1 LSFKRI
7 KVITKLLNKEAYKQ
21 IAIKDKRKFTRTRK
35 INLKEMVLFILNNKG
50 KTLTLELN
58 EYMKKQNKEKITKQ
72 AYSKQRQYINP
83 EIFKVLNEEYIKKM
97 YSEKEIEKY
106 KGYIV
111 LSVDGSLLELPNA
124 KELKEYYGLQE
135 GQKGSVGRVRGRCLG
150 IYDSLNKI
158 MAITRI
164 DPYNVSEK
172 KQIEEELK
180 AIKELYKNEKVI
192 IVCDRFYFGISFI
205 NRLDKMG
212 FKYLIRMRNNQYKK
226 EKIEMES
233 NDEIVDLKVRTNSI
247 FYAETAE
254 EAEEL
259 KNIKKVQT
267 RIIKTIIPSGEEEHL
282 VTNLDKEELSEK
294 DARELYYGR
303 WEIEKAFDVIKN
315 KIKIENFTSHK
326 VIGIEQDFYSQ
337 MLLYNMLED
346 VKSDAGKIEKEKELK
361 YEYKVNMNVMV
372 GLLRENLMEI
382 ILSPAK
388 EIDKKTDEFLKEI
401 KKYVVPIKPGRTY
414 PRKKMHSMN
423 KYRHNL
429 RKNC

>member
-1 LSFKRI
+1 MSFRRI
-7 KVITKLLNKEAYKQ
+7 KGIVELLSDEGYKKS
-21 IAIKDKRKFTRTRK
+21 AVSNERKFTRNRK
-35 INLKEMVLFILNNKG
+35 INFNDMILFILNNKG

-58 EYMKKQNKEKITKQ
+58 EYMTKQNKETITKQ
-72 AYSKQRQYINP
+72 AFSKQRQYINP
-83 EIFKVLNEEYIKKM
+83 EIFKKLNEAYIKSI
-97 YSEKEIEKY
+97 YAEREIKKY

-111 LSVDGSLLELPNA
+111 LSVDGSMLEMPNS
-124 KELKEYYGLQE
+124 KELKDYYGLQE

-158 MAITRI
+158 MAITRV

-172 KQIEEELK
+172 TQIEQELEK
-180 AIKELYKNEKVI
+180 IKEMYKDEKVI

-205 NRLDKMG
+205 HQLDKMG

-226 EKIEMES
+226 EKVEMKS
-233 NDEIVDLKVRTNSI
+233 NDEIVDLKVRRNSV
-247 FYAETAE
+247 FYAATEE
-254 EAEEL
+254 EANEL
-259 KNIKKVQT
+259 RKIKEVRT

-282 VTNLDKEELSEK
+282 VTNLSKEEITEQEAK
-294 DARELYYGR
+294 ELYYGR
-303 WEIEKAFDVIKN
+303 WEIEKAFDIIKN

-326 VIGIEQDFYSQ
+326 VIGVEQDFYSQ

-346 VKSDAGKIEKEKELK
+346 VKIDSGEIEQKKELK

-372 GLLRENLMEI
+372 GIFREELMKI
-382 ILSPAK
+382 ILSPT
-388 EIDKKTDEFLKEI
+388 EELGKKADEFNAKI
-401 KKYVVPIKPGRTY
+401 KKYLVPIKPGRIY